1 MSSQDRS
8 NPSLGGM
15 PGVLTVMRK
24 RTGWPEAVERLRALA
39 ASRGDGPQRA
49 AAEYAGVY
57 RGRRGAMVFDVV
69 ISRQRKYQSVVL
81 PRVEKWVESVEE
93 PSLASLADS
102 QVNSKEFGLQRTEP
116 VTLQTAATNL
126 LSFCEAEGLSEEDGC
141 RAWADGVG
149 GLEHAPKLDPVVGG
163 VPGIGPALFA
173 YMRMRCGADAL
184 KPDLRVADA
193 LRRLGFNLAGD
204 QHSILVV
211 ARAAATELGVSLLVL
226 DQLLWGRDG

>member
-1 MSSQDRS
+1 
-8 NPSLGGM
+8 
-15 PGVLTVMRK
+15 MRK
-24 RTGWPEAVERLRALA
+24 RSGWPEAVERLRALA
-39 ASRGDGPQRA
+39 VSRGNGPHRA
-49 AAEYAGVY
+49 AEEYADVY

-81 PRVEKWVESVEE
+81 PRVEKWVGSVGE
-93 PSLASLADS
+93 PSLASLAHS
-102 QVNSKEFGLQRTEP
+102 EVNPKEFGLQRTEP
-116 VTLQTAATNL
+116 LTLQTVATNL
-126 LSFCEAEGLSEEDGC
+126 LSFCQAEGLSEEDGC
-141 RAWADGVG
+141 RAWADGVQ

-193 LRRLGFNLAGD
+193 LRKLGFDSAGD